1 MNVKDTDLDKYNQ
14 KYYQIITLWA
24 VLEGFLGGLI
34 HGLHI
39 PISGLLVGSGAIFC
53 ITLLGIHF
61 PEKGAILKA
70 FVIVAACKFLLSPQ
84 SPPTAY
90 LALAFQ
96 SILGQILFSTP
107 WSLRVKCFLLSIIS
121 LVESGIQR
129 LLVVYFIFGMG
140 FMDAFDDWMNKVMN
154 SFHISSY
161 SLLFMILYLLLHL
174 VVGIWLGNTLSRLL
188 KIKRDSY
195 DKNIEMLSTT
205 GDLINNKKSS
215 SWFWSGVLLGLLC
228 FIYFDIL
235 NQKDWIYLVFRTSIF
250 IIGWFFVII
259 PLFHKLMSIWIKN
272 SHDNRYNEVQAVMH
286 SVPNMLTLVKF
297 FWQKNSNLAW
307 WKRIKLFYYD
317 LGGYFISEK
326 S

>member
-96 SILGQILFSTP
+96 SILGQILFSTS

-140 FMDAFDDWMNKVMN
+140 FMDAFDDWMNKVIG

-174 VVGIWLGNTLSRLL
+174 AVGIWLGNALNRLIQM
-188 KIKRDSY
+188 KWNIY
-195 DKNIEMLSTT
+195 DKSIEIPTT
-205 GDLINNKKSS
+205 AGELIDNKKTR
-215 SWFWSGVLLGLLC
+215 SWFWPWILLGSLC

-235 NQKDWIYLVFRTSIF
+235 NHKDWIYLVVRASI
-250 IIGWFFVII
+250 IVIGWFFVII
-259 PLFHKLMSIWIKN
+259 PFFKKLMTIWIKN
-272 SHDNRYNEVQAVMH
+272 SQENQNNDIQAVMQA
-286 SVPNMLTLVKF
+286 VPNMWNLVKF